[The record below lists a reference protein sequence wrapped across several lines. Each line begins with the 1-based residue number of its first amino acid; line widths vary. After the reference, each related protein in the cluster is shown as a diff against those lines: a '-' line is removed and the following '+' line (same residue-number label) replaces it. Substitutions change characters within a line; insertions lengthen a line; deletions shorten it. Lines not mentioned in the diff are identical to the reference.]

1 MDPSVWEAIF
11 FLLALKIP
19 LVFVGIVVWRA
30 VRAVPEE
37 DGSGGAEVRAPV
49 TDTPPGG
56 GLRPPRRPSRR
67 PPGRSPRR
75 SSPQRPAGTRTLDG
89 R

>member
-1 MDPSVWEAIF
+1 MDPSVWEAAF

-19 LVFVGIVVWRA
+19 VVFVGVVVWRA
-30 VRAVPEE
+30 IRSVPDDHEP
-37 DGSGGAEVRAPV
+37 GPEVRVPV
-49 TDTPPGG
+49 TDTPPVV
-56 GLRPPRRPSRR
+56 PPPQPRRHARR
-67 PPGRSPRR
+67 PPSRPSRR